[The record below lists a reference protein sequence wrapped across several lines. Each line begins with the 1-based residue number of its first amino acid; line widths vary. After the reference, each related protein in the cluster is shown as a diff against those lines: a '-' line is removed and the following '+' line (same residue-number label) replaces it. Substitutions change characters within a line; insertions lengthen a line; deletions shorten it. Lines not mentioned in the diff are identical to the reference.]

1 MKYKYYYYSYLPRT
15 NHFYFT
21 FYLSFPLMCTQHTHT
36 TDRDC
41 LSYSFSVDVCSIYLN
56 IVSSHNI
63 IFEPYCDCHV
73 PSHITLVWWSTQACH
88 MRKFHTPARCASLC
102 GEHKNNTLRADIH
115 WRQSVSLCYETHVRP
130 ESSWKKITHTIS
142 STTKKRRKQINVR
155 MTTTTARK

>member
-1 MKYKYYYYSYLPRT
+1 MKYKHLYYYYSYLPRT

-73 PSHITLVWWSTQACH
+73 PSHINISMVIDSGLPYAEIPH
-88 MRKFHTPARCASLC
+88 
-102 GEHKNNTLRADIH
+102 LREMC
-115 WRQSVSLCYETHVRP
+115 VSLRWAQKQYAARWYPLKAISIPVLWYTCSP
-130 ESSWKKITHTIS
+130 WIQLDKKSHTRFHQQQ
-142 STTKKRRKQINVR
+142 KRDVNK
-155 MTTTTARK
+155 